1 MNLQDK
7 VFETTADFRAR
18 AASLSQALLV
28 EARNRAALTAGRVK
42 RLKTSLAALQVAGR
56 EFGKVAQRHASLFVA
71 QNSVL
76 ARNAGKD
83 VSSLARSAYQRLATH
98 DVPAARKPRKAPTR
112 KRKAAKM
119 S

>member
-18 AASLSQALLV
+18 AAALGQTLLV
-28 EARNRAALTAGRVK
+28 EARNRAAQTAGRVN
-42 RLKTSLAALQVAGR
+42 RLKTSLAALQIAGR
-56 EFGKVAQRHASLFVA
+56 EFGKVAQRHASRFVT
-71 QNSVL
+71 QNSLL
-76 ARNAGKD
+76 AREAGKD
-83 VSSLARSAYQRLATH
+83 VSSLARSTYQRLATH

-119 S
+119 A